1 MYQIISP
8 FGMHVFGN
16 TIGET
21 WIDIVETVVT
31 NGKVCFDEQR
41 KRFALDNVRVKSETQ
56 VSSDPVITT
65 FGNKSNLEAMLK
77 LTFQEPEMY
86 DCDVTPSFS
95 RGAKSY
101 FQRIQEGKLFD
112 FVVQRL
118 SGIPESKKAV
128 IVFPVKEDYEQVLGN
143 MHDDYL
149 PCLVSVQFR
158 LVNDGKS
165 YRLNTTCN
173 FRSMDV
179 FQKGHGNLVALA
191 KMTELLA
198 DRISANLGAPVS
210 TGYLDGLIVDT
221 HIYENTVEEARK
233 MLNSYHRLK

>member
-8 FGMHVFGN
+8 FGMHVVGN

-21 WIDIVETVVT
+21 WIDLVTAVVT

-41 KRFALDNVRVKSETQ
+41 KRLALNNVRVKSETQ
-56 VSSDPVITT
+56 VSADPVITT
-65 FGNKSNLEAMLK
+65 FGNREKLEAMLN

-101 FQRIQEGKLFD
+101 FRRIQEGKLFD
-112 FVVQRL
+112 FVVRRL
-118 SGIPESKKAV
+118 SAIPESKKGV

-143 MHDDYL
+143 VHDDYL

-158 LVNDGKS
+158 LVNDGDS

-198 DRISANLGAPVS
+198 ERISTKVGASVS
-210 TGYLDGLIVDT
+210 AGGLDGLIVDA
-221 HIYENTVEEARK
+221 HVYENTLEEAKNVLNQYRK
-233 MLNSYHRLK
+233 LK

>member
-8 FGMHVFGN
+8 FGMHVFGS

-21 WIDIVETVVT
+21 WIGMVEAIVT
-31 NGKVCFDEQR
+31 NGKVCFDEKR
-41 KRFALDNVRVKSETQ
+41 KRLALDNVRVKSETQ
-56 VSSDPVITT
+56 SSSDPVITN
-65 FGNKSNLEAMLK
+65 FGSMENLEAMLK
-77 LTFQEPEMY
+77 LTFQEIEMY

-101 FQRIQEGKLFD
+101 FQRIKEGKLFD
-112 FVVQRL
+112 FVVGRL
-118 SGIPESKKAV
+118 SAIPESKKAV

-158 LVNDGKS
+158 LVNDGES

-198 DRISANLGAPVS
+198 GRISANVGASVS
-210 TGYLDGLIVDT
+210 TGYLDGLIVDA
-221 HIYENTVEEARK
+221 HIYETTLEEARK
-233 MLNSYHRLK
+233 MLDSYHRSK

>member
-1 MYQIISP
+1 MYQIIPP
-8 FGMHVFGN
+8 FGMHVSGS
-16 TIGET
+16 TIGKT
-21 WIDIVETVVT
+21 WIDLVEAVVT

-56 VSSDPVITT
+56 ASSDPVITT
-65 FGNKSNLEAMLK
+65 FGNRENLEAMLN

-101 FQRIQEGKLFD
+101 FQRIEEGKLFD
-112 FVVQRL
+112 FVVRRL
-118 SGIPESKKAV
+118 SAIPESKKAV
-128 IVFPVKEDYEQVLGN
+128 IVFPAREDYEQVLGN
-143 MHDDYL
+143 MRDDYL

-158 LVNDGKS
+158 LAKSEDS

-179 FQKGHGNLVALA
+179 FQKGHGNFVALA

-198 DRISANLGAPVS
+198 GRISANVGSSVS
-210 TGYLDGLIVDT
+210 TGYLDGLIVDA
-221 HIYENTVEEARK
+221 HIYENTLKEARNV
-233 MLNSYHRLK
+233 LNQYRKLK

>member
-1 MYQIISP
+1 MHI
-8 FGMHVFGN
+8 FGKTM
-16 TIGET
+16 GET
-21 WIDIVETVVT
+21 WIDLIEAVVT
-31 NGKVCFDEQR
+31 EGKVCFDENR
-41 KRFALDNVRVKSETQ
+41 KRLALDNVRIKSETQ
-56 VSSDPVITT
+56 DSSDTVVAA
-65 FGNKSNLEAMLK
+65 FGNKSNIETMLK

-95 RGAKSY
+95 SGAKSY

-112 FVVQRL
+112 FVVRRL
-118 SGIPESKKAV
+118 SAIPESKKAV
-128 IVFPVKEDYEQVLGN
+128 LVFPTKEDYEQVLGN

-158 LVNDGKS
+158 LVNDGES
-165 YRLNTTCN
+165 YRLNTTGN

-198 DRISANLGAPVS
+198 GRISANVGVSVS
-210 TGYLDGLIVDT
+210 TGYLDGLIVDA
-221 HIYENTVEEARK
+221 HIYENTLEEARK
-233 MLNSYHRLK
+233 MLNSYRSPK